1 MKIRRFAAGF
11 RRLRRQ
17 SAQNALS
24 CIFLRKTAFF
34 KNLLDI
40 YLQVRENNPLGFPTE
55 TSGRALHKPVKK
67 PFGFTQTP
75 WQSGRRNLDLK
86 ETKWIY
92 AN

>member
-1 MKIRRFAAGF
+1 LKIRRFAAGF

-55 TSGRALHKPVKK
+55 TSGRALHKPVKS
-67 PFGFTQTP
+67 P
-75 WQSGRRNLDLK
+75 SDSRNPRGSQAAATL
-86 ETKWIY
+86 I
-92 AN
+92 